1 MELAA
6 AVLAGDVRALAR
18 ALTLVEE
25 RLPGAREL
33 CVKLAAHTG
42 RALRVG
48 VTGAPG
54 SGKSTLIDAL
64 IHVARTRGERV
75 AVLAVDPSSP
85 RSGGAL
91 LGDRVRMTSHAA
103 DDGVFVRSMA
113 SRGALG
119 ALAPNAGEA
128 LDLFDAAGFTL
139 LFIESVGAG
148 QADVDIAA
156 ESDLT
161 LVLTAPGGGD
171 SIQALKSGILEIADL
186 WVVTKGDDPRAASV
200 KNELLSMLT
209 LCGAP
214 GIAERICIVAS
225 LAQQGVDALLRKI
238 VDAGAAARADGGF
251 DLRRRLRVRRRILAA
266 AAELCAERLPV
277 DTPLLAELEVRIRV
291 GDLSVVGA
299 ARALLSGGNA

>member
-1 MELAA
+1 MDMAA
-6 AVLAGDVRALAR
+6 GILAGDMRALAR
-18 ALTLVEE
+18 GLTLVEE

-33 CVKLAAHTG
+33 CVKLAPHTG

-54 SGKSTLIDAL
+54 AGKSTLIDAL
-64 IHVARTRGERV
+64 IRAARARGERV

-85 RSGGAL
+85 RTGGAL
-91 LGDRVRMTSHAA
+91 LGDRVRMTSHAN

-139 LFIESVGAG
+139 LFVESVGAG

-156 ESDLT
+156 ESDIT
-161 LVLTAPGGGD
+161 LVLSAPGGGD
-171 SIQALKSGILEIADL
+171 SIQAMKSGILEIADL
-186 WVVTKGDDPRAASV
+186 WVVSKGDNPQAAAL
-200 KNELLSMLT
+200 KHELLAMLA
-209 LCGAP
+209 LGGADQLE
-214 GIAERICIVAS
+214 ERVCVVAA
-225 LAQQGVDALLRKI
+225 LANQGVEELLAKMLA
-238 VDAGAAARADGGF
+238 AGAAARADGAF
-251 DLRRRLRVRRRILAA
+251 AARRRQRVRRRILAV
-266 AAELCAERLPV
+266 AAELCAEKLPT
-277 DTPLLAELEVRIRV
+277 DTPLLTELEARIRA

-299 ARALLSGGNA
+299 ARALLSGGNV